1 MLSIFAEWSSA
12 GAALLLFV
20 CGLFI
25 NSHRGRLER
34 MDKKYEDLHTAHAA
48 LRLAVVG
55 EYAKKQEM
63 EQLRSDFKQECQQIR
78 QDFREDVR
86 ECMARFETS
95 VTASITSLANRLPK

>member
-1 MLSIFAEWSSA
+1 MLTTLAEWSSA
-12 GAALLLFV
+12 AATLLLFI

-25 NSHRGRLER
+25 NSHRGRLAR
-34 MDKKYEDLHTAHAA
+34 MDSKYEALHEAHTN
-48 LRLAVVG
+48 LQLAVVG

-86 ECMARFETS
+86 ECMARFEAS
-95 VTASITSLANRLPK
+95 VTASISSLANRLPK